1 MEWLGSAEI
10 DAIDSCSPE
19 GGFMGQLWS
28 GHRTA
33 IDLLVSVER
42 RSPSFALAAMVERGY
57 RELKRRRD
65 DFRSGSRAAFA
76 SGSAPRPGSH
86 TAAVP

>member
-42 RSPSFALAAMVERGY
+42 RSPSFAPQVGQVPSGGSEFGFQNLLQSSHQGT
-57 RELKRRRD
+57 
-65 DFRSGSRAAFA
+65 GSR
-76 SGSAPRPGSH
+76 RLPGQ
-86 TAAVP
+86 TGGTP

>member
-28 GHRTA
+28 GHRTT
-33 IDLLVSVER
+33 IDLLVSVETI
-42 RSPSFALAAMVERGY
+42 FARDHGQRLQAGLPRG
-57 RELKRRRD
+57 
-65 DFRSGSRAAFA
+65 
-76 SGSAPRPGSH
+76 PGSH